1 MVLNSR
7 CEELSLKCT
16 DSQTSVGERN
26 KLLKLLRFAT
36 CILINPIQF
45 LTHTSVKER
54 KDELDLAYA
63 EP

>member
-1 MVLNSR
+1 M
-7 CEELSLKCT
+7 KCT